1 MWPFSSLTPE
11 EKLKERLLD
20 LKKIKVGGMKF
31 TIKKINPLLDFPSDK
46 IPQIFTDYYARR
58 QNPKDFSQEDLER
71 LDENI
76 KPILKAGIYKPDI
89 IPIDKE
95 NRWKEK
101 GLTIEDLFIDR
112 ELAYTLFGAI
122 LNHSLVQFKGFEKVF
137 FSIRQKLMQLTA
149 WLRGI
154 QLALYR

>member
-1 MWPFSSLTPE
+1 MWPFSLKTPE
-11 EKLKERLLD
+11 EKLKERLLN

-58 QNPKDFSQEDLER
+58 QDPKDFSQKDLEN

-76 KPILKAGIYKPDI
+76 KPILKAGIYKPNI

-112 ELAYTLFGAI
+112 ELAYKLFNEI
-122 LNHSLVQFKGFEKVF
+122 LNHSLIQFRGFGMVF
-137 FSIRQKLMQLTA
+137 FSIRQKLMQLMV